1 MNAREHCYEVLM
13 AVYREGAY
21 SNLALNQL
29 FARVAIP
36 ETDRGFITRVVYGT
50 LQNSLLLRY
59 WIKEATPGK
68 TLDYPVLVLLLMSL
82 YQLRF
87 MDRVPAY
94 AVVNEAVEL
103 AKQHRGA
110 SAGRFV
116 NAVLRHLNDQPTTLT
131 RERFQDE
138 IAYQSLLHSYPEW
151 LVRMYAKHYGEEV
164 ALRLIQHHDTP
175 PPLSLRYNPLRP
187 LELDQLPPEDFHAG
201 NLSPAGYHY
210 FGHHHFVQTPYYR
223 EGHFAIQDEASQ
235 MVAPLLAPL
244 PGERV
249 LDMCA
254 APGSKT
260 AHLASLMNNEGTID
274 AVDIHPHRIQLLE
287 EGMRRLGVTNV
298 KALTGDVL
306 QLIHQVGEGV
316 YDRILLDAPCSGF
329 GVIRRKPDLL
339 LRTKQEQ
346 LDELLTLQQNMLQT
360 AVRLLKP
367 GGVMVYSTCTL
378 NRKENQ
384 LQIQNL
390 CHTTPSMHLAIERQ
404 IFPFEYD
411 SDGFYLAKL
420 TKETL

>member
-1 MNAREHCYEVLM
+1 MNAREHCYDILM

-103 AKQHRGA
+103 AKHYRGA
-110 SAGRFV
+110 AAGRFI
-116 NAVLRHLNDQPTTLT
+116 NAVLRHLNDHPTTLE
-131 RERFQDE
+131 RERFSDE
-138 IAYQSLLHSYPEW
+138 LAYQSLLHSYPEW
-151 LVRMYAKHYGEEV
+151 LVRMYAKHYGETI
-164 ALRLIQHHDTP
+164 ALRLIQRHDTP

-187 LELDQLPPEDFHAG
+187 LDLTQLSDEDFRLG
-201 NLSPAGYHY
+201 KLSPTGYHY
-210 FGHHHFVQTPYYR
+210 FGHHHFAQTSYYR

-235 MVAPLLAPL
+235 LVAPLLAPL
-244 PGERV
+244 PGEHV

-260 AHLASLMNNEGTID
+260 AHLAALMNNEGTID
-274 AVDIHPHRIQLLE
+274 AIDLHPHRIQLLE

-298 KALTGDVL
+298 KAQMGDVL
-306 QLIHQVGEGV
+306 QYVDQVGEAR

-346 LDELLTLQQNMLQT
+346 MDELLMLQQKMLQT

-384 LQIQNL
+384 LQVQALCQNA
-390 CHTTPSMHLAIERQ
+390 PSMHLESERQ

-420 TKETL
+420 TKEIL